1 MDCPI
6 LQTILKPDQDGRRDR
21 ISSVLQIDIELV
33 FLNSTNLTNGI
44 EHILVGLVENVIV
57 YFHFLYAAFLQKI
70 VYHDRDSLQREDED
84 GTAVH
89 IKVVIASN
97 MSVII
102 GGFNAGSIALA
113 GAETLDHQI
122 LCAGTVRSENKISD
136 FGKSFFL
143 GDQACGGTV
152 SEDGAIAL
160 VLWMEILGVCLSCQ
174 QQYLLG

>member
-1 MDCPI
+1 MSDMTKI
-6 LQTILKPDQDGRRDR
+6 LIVDDDPDIRNILDLLLRRDYETAEAANGSDAVAYR
-21 ISSVLQIDIELV
+21 EKHRETDLIILGSTRAIDYTPQERAVLARYTEE
-33 FLNSTNLTNGI
+33 G
-44 EHILVGLVENVIV
+44 
-57 YFHFLYAAFLQKI
+57 
-70 VYHDRDSLQREDED
+70 
-84 GTAVH
+84 GTL
-89 IKVVIASN
+89 
-97 MSVII
+97 
-102 GGFNAGSIALA
+102 IALA

-174 QQYLLG
+174 QQYILG